1 MPHRARDGVGGTQE
15 RALLAAAAGQFDV
28 FLTSDQNLAFQQ
40 NLPAL
45 PLAVIAL
52 VAPSND
58 IDDLRPLMPRVL
70 DVLPTARPGHL
81 IQVGA

>member
-1 MPHRARDGVGGTQE
+1 MGWAGLKNG
-15 RALLAAAAGQFDV
+15 ALLAAAAGQFDV

-40 NLPAL
+40 NISAL

-58 IDDLRPLMPRVL
+58 IDDLRPLMPRV
-70 DVLPTARPGHL
+70 VEVIPTTTPGHL
-81 IQVGA
+81 IQVGD